1 MNHLSLGKLN
11 LLMVPVHLWITHPK
25 PPSQKAS
32 HSRSSKRSFF
42 STEEYIAPRAANI
55 HLTAQPLY
63 PSTSDNPYYWQNSK
77 NECSQAYILSETSI
91 PSNILLLCFQQ
102 QQPRHN
108 GVCTLHFHMPSKEL
122 FIPVCKHS
130 LINLKKNQ
138 SNLKVHKKD
147 GEKTPTNPN

>member
-108 GVCTLHFHMPSKEL
+108 GSARYIFICLLRNFSFQFASTLSSISKR
-122 FIPVCKHS
+122 I
-130 LINLKKNQ
+130 
-138 SNLKVHKKD
+138 KVI
-147 GEKTPTNPN
+147 

>member
-77 NECSQAYILSETSI
+77 NECLPSIYPFRNINSIQYSPFMFPTATTQAEW
-91 PSNILLLCFQQ
+91 
-102 QQPRHN
+102 
-108 GVCTLHFHMPSKEL
+108 GLHATFSYA
-122 FIPVCKHS
+122 F
-130 LINLKKNQ
+130 
-138 SNLKVHKKD
+138 
-147 GEKTPTNPN
+147 